1 MKITECKFKKCTPS
15 ILYSSYIPIF
25 NIYSKFVLYC
35 TSNNFS
41 NEIAMQEVAYR
52 QNYVSGTQHNLK
64 NVLEF

>member
-1 MKITECKFKKCTPS
+1 MKITECKLKKCTPY
-15 ILYSSYIPIF
+15 ILYSRYPHNEISIPA
-25 NIYSKFVLYC
+25 LYC

-52 QNYVSGTQHNLK
+52 QNYASGTQHNLK